1 MERQAPYT
9 PDDNDYNPMDEISY
23 ITQVM
28 EGSVQRLEELSGD
41 TDSLTYV
48 IIYVILNSIKDMV
61 EELINKMKPKVI
73 GYVTVTEMKTM
84 GVTISHS
91 KRDNYKFEQN
101 PAYADFT
108 ERTKLEK
115 KRMEE
120 GIKLAT
126 QRGMRIITGDGEYYD
141 PVEMTTTVFPVIK
154 KDKK

>member
-9 PDDNDYNPMDEISY
+9 PDDNDYNPMDEILY
-23 ITQVM
+23 LAEAM
-28 EGSVQRLEELSGD
+28 EGCLQGLENAAED

-48 IIYVILNSIKDMV
+48 VIYVILNSIKDMV

-73 GYVTVTEMKTM
+73 GYVTVAEIKTM
-84 GVTISHS
+84 GVSVS
-91 KRDNYKFEQN
+91 YQQRKNYKFEQD
-101 PAYADFT
+101 PTYADFS
-108 ERTKLEK
+108 EQTKLEK
-115 KRMEE
+115 KRIEE

-126 QRGMRIITGDGEYYD
+126 DRGKRIVTDDGEYYD

>member
-28 EGSVQRLEELSGD
+28 EGSVQRLEKLSGD

-61 EELINKMKPKVI
+61 EELMNKMKPKVI
-73 GYVTVTEMKTM
+73 GYVTVAEIKTM
-84 GVTISHS
+84 GVSVS
-91 KRDNYKFEQN
+91 YSQRKNYKFEQD
-101 PAYADFT
+101 PTYADFS

-115 KRMEE
+115 KRIEE

-126 QRGMRIITGDGEYYD
+126 DRGKRIVTDDGEYYD